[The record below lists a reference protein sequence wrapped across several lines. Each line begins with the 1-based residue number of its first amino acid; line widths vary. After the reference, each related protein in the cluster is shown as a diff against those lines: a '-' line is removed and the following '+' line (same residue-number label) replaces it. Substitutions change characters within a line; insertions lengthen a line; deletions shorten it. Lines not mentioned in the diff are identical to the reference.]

1 MNDNPEKAGKPEFF
15 SPVYEMALSQFLNA
29 ANKLNLDQN
38 LIERIKYPER
48 CMVVSLPISMDD
60 GSVRIF
66 NGYRVQHNTAL
77 GPGKG
82 GIRYHPNVNLG
93 EVSALAT
100 WMTWKGGL
108 MNLPLGGAKGGI
120 TCDPKILSAHEN
132 ERLTRRY
139 TYSIFPM
146 IGPEIDIPAPDV
158 GTTAQTMAWIMDA
171 YSIQV
176 GFHTAGV
183 VTGKPPIIGGSLG
196 RDEATGQG
204 VMVTVLEA
212 IKKLNMSIENATVA
226 VQGFGNVGYHA
237 ARLLQLKGAK
247 IIAVSNSLGGVYNKN
262 GLPVIDLYKHSLND
276 RNLANFPNVDK
287 ITNEELLALKCDIL
301 IPSALE
307 KQVTKANAHKVNC
320 RVYAEGANGPTT
332 MEADD
337 ILVDKGIFMIP
348 DILCNAGG
356 VVVSYFEWVQDL
368 QNFFW
373 DTDEIFNRMEKI
385 MKQAFNG
392 TCELSQ
398 KQKVSMRT
406 AALMLGI
413 KRVAEAT
420 RLRGLYP

>member
-1 MNDNPEKAGKPEFF
+1 MSNPENAGKPEFF
-15 SPVYEMALSQFLNA
+15 SPVYEMALNQFLNA
-29 ANKLNLDQN
+29 AIKLNLDQS

-48 CMVVSLPISMDD
+48 CLMVTLPINMDD
-60 GSVRIF
+60 GSVKLF

-120 TCDPKILSAHEN
+120 TCDPKILSLREN

-139 TYSIFPM
+139 TYAIFPM

-158 GTTAQTMAWIMDA
+158 GTNAQTMAWIMDA

-212 IKKLNMSIENATVA
+212 IKKLNMSIENASVV

-237 ARLLQLKGAK
+237 ARLLQKKGAK
-247 IIAVSNSLGGVYNKN
+247 ILAVSNSLGGVYNKN
-262 GLPVIDLYKHSLND
+262 GLPIIELYQHSLKD
-276 RNLANFPNVDK
+276 RDLGSFPNVDR
-287 ITNEELLALKCDIL
+287 ITNEELLSLKCDIL

-320 RVYAEGANGPTT
+320 KIYAEGANGPTT
-332 MEADD
+332 MDADD
-337 ILVDKGIFMIP
+337 ILMDKGIFMIP

-373 DTDEIFNRMEKI
+373 DVGEIFERMERI
-385 MKQAFNG
+385 MKHAFNE
-392 TCELSQ
+392 TYELNQ
-398 KQKVSMRT
+398 KQKVGMRT

-413 KRVAEAT
+413 NRVAEAT